1 MSLTNQPAFMAE
13 DDIWNLIAKKLSG
26 EATEPEIKELEKLLR
41 ENPELHYPVQT
52 IMDLW
57 KSGVQFDQHAAHE
70 SFRRHVQRMRDLKID
85 FNEQEQ
91 TYTEITERRGRKIN
105 LGSVSV
111 IALIVGV
118 IFLVIR
124 STGTVTPASQNLVKA
139 PEKVISQITT
149 KNGSKTNLLL
159 PDGTKVWLNAG
170 SSISYDSSY
179 DRILREVNLS
189 GEAFFDVVK
198 NKEKPFIIH
207 ASKINIKVLGTQFNV
222 RSYPTDNTTE
232 ASLIRGSI
240 EVTFRDKPNKKI
252 ILKPNEKIVVDNE
265 RNSEDVLETY
275 RRSGHDKIHEV
286 PGVDIKK
293 LTYEYKTGT
302 IIETSWVE
310 NKLIFQDEP
319 FDEMARKLERWYG
332 VSIIFK
338 NDQLKENRL
347 TGSFKNETVR
357 QALDALKFTASFHY
371 TIDNNNTVTI
381 F

>member
-1 MSLTNQPAFMAE
+1 MAE
-13 DDIWNLIAKKLSG
+13 DDIWNLIAKKLSE
-26 EATEPEIKELEKLLR
+26 EATEPELKELEKLLR

-57 KSGVQFDQHAAHE
+57 KSDLHFDQHAAHE
-70 SFRRHVQRMRDLKID
+70 AFTRHLQRMKNLKID
-85 FNEQEQ
+85 YKEQEQ
-91 TYTEITERRGRKIN
+91 VNDEITERKNRTIN
-105 LGSVSV
+105 FWPVSV
-111 IALIVGV
+111 FTLIIGV
-118 IFLVIR
+118 IFFVIR
-124 STGTVTPASQNLVKA
+124 STGTMLPVSQNLIKV
-139 PEKVISQITT
+139 PEKVLSQITT

-170 SSISYDSSY
+170 STISYDSSY
-179 DRILREVNLS
+179 GKSIREVALS
-189 GEAFFDVVK
+189 GEAFFDVIK

-222 RSYPTDNTTE
+222 KSYPTDNTTE

-252 ILKPNEKIVVDNE
+252 ILKPNEKIVVDND

-275 RRSGHDKIHEV
+275 RRSGHEKIHEV

-293 LTYEYKTGT
+293 LTHEYKTGT

-319 FDEMARKLERWYG
+319 FDEMARQLERWYG
-332 VSIIFK
+332 VSIIFR
-338 NDQLKENRL
+338 NFGLKENRL
-347 TGSFKNETVR
+347 TGSFKNETIR
-357 QALDALKFTASFHY
+357 QALDALKFTAPFHY
-371 TIDNNNTVTI
+371 TIDNNNAVTI